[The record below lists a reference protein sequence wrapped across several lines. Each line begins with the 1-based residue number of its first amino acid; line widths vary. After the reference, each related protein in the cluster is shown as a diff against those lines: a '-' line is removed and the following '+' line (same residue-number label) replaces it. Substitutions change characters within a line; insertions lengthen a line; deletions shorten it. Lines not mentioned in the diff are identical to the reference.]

1 MLCGQLSTGLSGRTS
16 TLWPSLL
23 VSHQPRQCNPSL
35 ELSMLVVRAIGPCLW
50 ISLWLG
56 LGVLVSGLLCYS
68 SPLGRLIFQGLP
80 CSGPA
85 ASPSLSFPFL
95 SCALNTATFPSLL
108 CVSFASKNLLVL
120 DYLEGAV
127 CISACPL
134 CLPTEVPFA
143 PGLKSRWLPA
153 HLSISG
159 FTVPW
164 DSHGIPCA
172 VACSWF
178 LVTAFSTWS
187 HHCFPCSWLVLC
199 PGPGKCSL

>member
-1 MLCGQLSTGLSGRTS
+1 MSPGIWAAMLLFTTWPPHLPGLALLRPCCFS
-16 TLWPSLL
+16 LFVPSLL
-23 VSHQPRQCNPSL
+23 VLCSKHSHL
-35 ELSMLVVRAIGPCLW
+35 
-50 ISLWLG
+50 
-56 LGVLVSGLLCYS
+56 
-68 SPLGRLIFQGLP
+68 
-80 CSGPA
+80 
-85 ASPSLSFPFL
+85 SLS
-95 SCALNTATFPSLL
+95 SLCFFRIQEL
-108 CVSFASKNLLVL
+108 AGKPVLVL

-134 CLPTEVPFA
+134 CLPTEVPFT

-164 DSHGIPCA
+164 DSHGIPCT

-178 LVTAFSTWS
+178 LMTALSTWS